1 MRKSQRHISWLA
13 NFPIDTVKKEYIGT
27 LSGYKNDVVIL
38 LEKDI
43 DKVAETFKQK
53 CERRIEREKE
63 NIRLAENTIE
73 EQNGLIE
80 MIEEW
85 RTK

>member
-1 MRKSQRHISWLA
+1 MI
-13 NFPIDTVKKEYIGT
+13 
-27 LSGYKNDVVIL
+27 
-38 LEKDI
+38 
-43 DKVAETFKQK
+43 KVAETFKQK